1 MNVLRSLSLLLILA
15 ISTATSSFAFET
27 DQYNLPP
34 VPLGDIG
41 AEVSG
46 YFEENLIA
54 AIVEVNNEIDR
65 LNQCI
70 GSDKKREKVCPSAN
84 EAQRRLNEAL
94 GDDAVGRALFK
105 RIGDGSLFI
114 TKTGKW
120 FRSHKFAVSPASY
133 KVPYA
138 ESIYFFKPSNH
149 LTLSPTIRMF
159 DIEFG
164 TDKIEHLLQQG
175 WKYFEIRRAELDKG
189 KTAAD
194 ADKKAVDWGKRSERT
209 YYGLMSSGVYSSAD
223 LVANY
228 VGMRFYEGMTKPLRI
243 DGSIRPAILE
253 IYAGHWRIAPN
264 VDLPSTLLKP
274 FISEHL
280 NEAFN
285 PSGYAFFVYPTVKRV
300 VRTRACPKWRS
311 FIQQTTKADLE
322 QRSVRLEKW
331 NGEDYGFATK
341 GRRVTIGD
349 SCFDRLE
356 LPFPCQYD
364 NSTPF

>member
-1 MNVLRSLSLLLILA
+1 MNVLKTVSLLLIIT

-54 AIVEVNNEIDR
+54 AIGEVNSEIDR

-70 GSDKKREKVCPSAN
+70 VNREKREKACPSAS
-84 EAQRRLNEAL
+84 EARRQLNEAR
-94 GDDAVGRALFK
+94 GADAVGRALFK

-120 FRSHKFAVSPASY
+120 FRSHQFAVSPAGY

-138 ESIYFFKPSNH
+138 ESIYFFKPSNQ

-175 WKYFEIRRAELDKG
+175 WKCYEIRMAELAKG
-189 KTAAD
+189 KTAAE

-209 YYGLMSSGVYSSAD
+209 YYGLMSSGVYSNAD
-223 LVANY
+223 LVANF
-228 VGMRFYEGMTKPLRI
+228 VGMRFYEGMTKPLQI
-243 DGSIRPAILE
+243 NGSTRPAILE
-253 IYAGHWRIAPN
+253 FYDGHWRIAPN
-264 VDLPSTLLKP
+264 VDLAATLLKP

-285 PSGYAFFVYPTVKRV
+285 PSGYAFHVYPTVKRV
-300 VRTRACPKWRS
+300 VRTRACPGWKS
-311 FIQQTTKADLE
+311 FIKQTTKADLA
-322 QRSVRLEKW
+322 QRTALLEKW
-331 NGEDYGFATK
+331 NGEDYGFAKK
-341 GRRVTIGD
+341 GSRVTIGD
-349 SCFDRLE
+349 SCFER
-356 LPFPCQYD
+356 P
-364 NSTPF
+364 

>member
-1 MNVLRSLSLLLILA
+1 MNVLKTLSLLLIIA

-34 VPLGDIG
+34 VPLADIG
-41 AEVSG
+41 SEVSG

-54 AIVEVNNEIDR
+54 AIGEVNAEIDR

-70 GSDKKREKVCPSAN
+70 ANGEKAKKGCPSASDARRRRN
-84 EAQRRLNEAL
+84 ELL
-94 GDDAVGRALFK
+94 GDDAVGHAFFK

-120 FRSHKFAVSPASY
+120 FRSHQFAVSPASY

-175 WKYFEIRRAELDKG
+175 WKYYEIRRAELAKG
-189 KTAAD
+189 KTPAD
-194 ADKKAVDWGKRSERT
+194 ADNKAVDWGKRTERT
-209 YYGLMSSGVYSSAD
+209 YYGLMSSGVYSNAD

-228 VGMRFYEGMTKPLRI
+228 VGMRFYEGMTKPLQI
-243 DGSIRPAILE
+243 NGSIRPAILE
-253 IYAGHWRIAPN
+253 LHEGRWRIAPSI
-264 VDLPSTLLKP
+264 DLSADLLKP

-285 PSGYAFFVYPTVKRV
+285 PSGFAFFVCPTVKRV
-300 VRTRACPKWRS
+300 VRTRACPEWQTFVK
-311 FIQQTTKADLE
+311 QTTKADLE
-322 QRSVRLEKW
+322 QRSARLTTW

-349 SCFDRLE
+349 SCFDR
-356 LPFPCQYD
+356 P
-364 NSTPF
+364 

>member
-1 MNVLRSLSLLLILA
+1 MQLAARVEAADCYHMNVLRSVSLLLILA
-15 ISTATSSFAFET
+15 ISTAIASLAFET

-65 LNQCI
+65 LNRCI
-70 GSDKKREKVCPSAN
+70 GGGNAGKAGCPSTS
-84 EAQRRLNEAL
+84 EARRGVKENL
-94 GDDAVGRALFK
+94 GDDAVGRALFR

-120 FRSHKFAVSPASY
+120 FRSHQFVASPASY

-138 ESIYFFKPSNH
+138 DSIYYFKPSNQI
-149 LTLSPTIRMF
+149 TLSPTVRMF
-159 DIEFG
+159 DVEFG

-175 WKYFEIRRAELDKG
+175 WKYYEMRRAELAKG

-194 ADKKAVDWGKRSERT
+194 ADKKAVEWGKRSERT
-209 YYGLMSSGVYSSAD
+209 YYGLLASGVYSNAD
-223 LVANY
+223 LAANF
-228 VGMRFYEGMTKPLRI
+228 VGMRFYEGMTKSLQI
-243 DGSIRPAILE
+243 NGSLRPAILE
-253 IYAGHWRIAPN
+253 IHDGHWRISPN

-285 PSGYAFFVYPTVKRV
+285 PSGFAFFVYLTVKRV
-300 VRTRACPKWRS
+300 VRTRACPEWEG
-311 FIQQTTKADLE
+311 FLTQTTKADL
-322 QRSVRLEKW
+322 QRRSARLEKW
-331 NGEDYGFATK
+331 NGEDYGFAER
-341 GRRVTIGD
+341 GIRVTIGE
-349 SCFDRLE
+349 SCFGR
-356 LPFPCQYD
+356 P
-364 NSTPF
+364 

>member
-1 MNVLRSLSLLLILA
+1 VT
-15 ISTATSSFAFET
+15 ISTTTSSLAFET

-54 AIVEVNNEIDR
+54 AIGEVNDEIDR
-65 LNQCI
+65 LSECTGENE
-70 GSDKKREKVCPSAN
+70 KRVQACPSASD
-84 EAQRRLNEAL
+84 ARHQLNEAL

-120 FRSHKFAVSPASY
+120 FRSHQFAVSPASH
-133 KVPYA
+133 KVPYS
-138 ESIYFFKPSNH
+138 ESIYFFKPSNQ

-175 WKYFEIRRAELDKG
+175 WKYYEIRGAELDKG
-189 KTAAD
+189 KTPVEAA
-194 ADKKAVDWGKRSERT
+194 KKAVEWGKRSERT
-209 YYGLMSSGVYSSAD
+209 YYGLMSSGVYSNAD

-228 VGMRFYEGMTKPLRI
+228 VGMRFYEGMTKPLQI
-243 DGSIRPAILE
+243 NGSTRPAILE
-253 IYAGHWRIAPN
+253 IHEGRWRIAPN
-264 VDLPSTLLKP
+264 VDLKASLLKP

-285 PSGYAFFVYPTVKRV
+285 PSGYAFYVYPTVKRV
-300 VRTRACPKWRS
+300 VRTRACPGWQSLIK
-311 FIQQTTKADLE
+311 QTTKADLTE
-322 QRSVRLEKW
+322 RSALLEKW
-331 NGEDYGFATK
+331 ISPTAASLK
-341 GRRVTIGD
+341 
-349 SCFDRLE
+349 
-356 LPFPCQYD
+356 
-364 NSTPF
+364 TPPPP

>member
-1 MNVLRSLSLLLILA
+1 MNVLKTLSLLLIIA

-41 AEVSG
+41 SEVSG
-46 YFEENLIA
+46 YFEENLVA
-54 AIVEVNNEIDR
+54 AIGEVNNEIDR

-70 GSDKKREKVCPSAN
+70 ANGEKREKACPSASD
-84 EAQRRLNEAL
+84 ARRRLNDVI

-120 FRSHKFAVSPASY
+120 FRSHQFAVSPASY

-138 ESIYFFKPSNH
+138 ESIYFFKPSNQ

-175 WKYFEIRRAELDKG
+175 WKYYEIRRAELAKG
-189 KTAAD
+189 KTAAE

-209 YYGLMSSGVYSSAD
+209 YYGLMSSGVYSNAD
-223 LVANY
+223 LAANF
-228 VGMRFYEGMTKPLRI
+228 VGMRFYEGMTKPLKI
-243 DGSIRPAILE
+243 NGATRPAILE
-253 IYAGHWRIAPN
+253 LLDGNWRIAPN
-264 VDLPSTLLKP
+264 VDLAADLLRP

-285 PSGYAFFVYPTVKRV
+285 PSGFAFFVYPTVKRV
-300 VRTRACPKWRS
+300 VRTRACRGWQS
-311 FIQQTTKADLE
+311 FTKQTTKADLA
-322 QRSVRLEKW
+322 QRSALLEKW

-349 SCFDRLE
+349 SCFER
-356 LPFPCQYD
+356 P
-364 NSTPF
+364 